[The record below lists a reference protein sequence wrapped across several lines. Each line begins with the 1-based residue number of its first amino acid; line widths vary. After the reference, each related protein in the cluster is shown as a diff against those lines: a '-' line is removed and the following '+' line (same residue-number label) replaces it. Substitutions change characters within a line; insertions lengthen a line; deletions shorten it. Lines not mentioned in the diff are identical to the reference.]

1 MHQAGTEKAAP
12 DDAGCQDP
20 TGHGRHPTHERRRH
34 GHAAYYPVAATWGF
48 RTLSRARALAG
59 RRRRRKSSRSD
70 TTEPLD
76 DADDDHHHH
85 QAGWSS
91 SVDEPTGI
99 RRIRTDMHAT
109 HAYVA
114 AALAASSSA
123 EHFAGVIPMIDIS
136 FARVLIKLHASCM
149 LPGQCPDTLHM
160 R

>member
-76 DADDDHHHH
+76 ADDDDHHH

-99 RRIRTDMHAT
+99 R
-109 HAYVA
+109 
-114 AALAASSSA
+114 L
-123 EHFAGVIPMIDIS
+123 IS
-136 FARVLIKLHASCM
+136 FARVLI
-149 LPGQCPDTLHM
+149 
-160 R
+160 